1 MLGGRLV
8 CPVAG
13 CGVSTGDLVTHC
25 GTEHGM
31 VEQYLPSNQGEDR
44 AQDAQEVTENQL
56 LEEEEVK
63 KPIHDTQEKKGL
75 EEEKQA
81 EEHILD
87 TEEKEMEQEEQE
99 EEGVYEVEV
108 VLDKRVK
115 KGKLEYYVKWK
126 HYDEWTWE
134 PVAHLD
140 NVKNLIEDFERRRLK
155 SKKTNNIFKSNK
167 NQSQKRKSSDPES
180 SSSRCLSTASNKSNK
195 RLKLDAKRIKY
206 VHSTGAATGDAWE
219 RRGGECGAAATK
231 GRADAQRSRWK
242 LSSRTRTKTM
252 NVRRPRGTLPL
263 ARESWSSARRV

>member
-1 MLGGRLV
+1 MLGSRVV

-31 VEQYLPSNQGEDR
+31 VEQYLPTNQGEDR
-44 AQDAQEVTENQL
+44 AQEAQEVTENQL

-87 TEEKEMEQEEQE
+87 TEEKEMEQEEQD

-140 NVKNLIEDFERRRLK
+140 NVKNLIEDFERRRLN

-195 RLKLDAKRIKY
+195 RLKLDAKRNKY
-206 VHSTGAATGDAWE
+206 VNSTGAATGDAWE
-219 RRGGECGAAATK
+219 RRGGECGA
-231 GRADAQRSRWK
+231 
-242 LSSRTRTKTM
+242 
-252 NVRRPRGTLPL
+252 
-263 ARESWSSARRV
+263 

>member
-1 MLGGRLV
+1 MLGSRV
-8 CPVAG
+8 ECPVAG

-44 AQDAQEVTENQL
+44 AQEAQL
-56 LEEEEVK
+56 LGEEEVK
-63 KPIHDTQEKKGL
+63 KQIHDTQEKKEL

-87 TEEKEMEQEEQE
+87 TEEKKMEQEEE

-134 PVAHLD
+134 PMAHLD
-140 NVKNLIEDFERRRLK
+140 NFKNLFEDFE
-155 SKKTNNIFKSNK
+155 KKTKRLSK
-167 NQSQKRKSSDPES
+167 NLPQKCKSSDP
-180 SSSRCLSTASNKSNK
+180 
-195 RLKLDAKRIKY
+195 
-206 VHSTGAATGDAWE
+206 
-219 RRGGECGAAATK
+219 
-231 GRADAQRSRWK
+231 
-242 LSSRTRTKTM
+242 
-252 NVRRPRGTLPL
+252 
-263 ARESWSSARRV
+263 

>member
-31 VEQYLPSNQGEDR
+31 VEQYLPSNQVEDR
-44 AQDAQEVTENQL
+44 AQEAQEVTENQL

-63 KPIHDTQEKKGL
+63 KQIHDTQEKKGL
-75 EEEKQA
+75 EEKKQ
-81 EEHILD
+81 D
-87 TEEKEMEQEEQE
+87 

-140 NVKNLIEDFERRRLK
+140 NVKNLIEDFERRRLN
-155 SKKTNNIFKSNK
+155 SRKTNNIFKSNK

-206 VHSTGAATGDAWE
+206 VNSTGAATGDAWE

-242 LSSRTRTKTM
+242 LSSSTRTKTM
-252 NVRRPRGTLPL
+252 NVRILRGTLPL